1 MALPRRLPPSPLRRP
16 TRLAAR
22 PLAARPPASGP
33 TGIEEGEGG
42 NACAARRRRQSA
54 ARPPPG
60 TPPPARPSAPPAPDA
75 PGDGRHMG
83 ARPPACVAPL
93 PLRRRSGA
101 SSSAPAG
108 GLGSRADGSNRQQHQ
123 RELPAPGKEEGVRS
137 RCASRT
143 KPCRPRG
150 PGGERGVRRG
160 WEGGLPGAL
169 TPVGGPPRLLD
180 RPGAP
185 APRPARPL
193 GRTPARVG
201 GAGGRSAATP
211 RLRPVPRDL
220 GGGAN
225 PTPTC
230 CYRPQLLRLGA
241 GKKLAGPAAPRFL
254 QGFTPVANHAF
265 SVSFYKNPAG
275 APAGAGP
282 RRPSTG
288 LTVRKQTRCPPPV
301 LPRRPAPDLSPSKSL
316 KAGRY
321 TTVS

>member
-1 MALPRRLPPSPLRRP
+1 MLHGRSRVV
-16 TRLAAR
+16 
-22 PLAARPPASGP
+22 PAGP
-33 TGIEEGEGG
+33 
-42 NACAARRRRQSA
+42 
-54 ARPPPG
+54 
-60 TPPPARPSAPPAPDA
+60 
-75 PGDGRHMG
+75 
-83 ARPPACVAPL
+83 
-93 PLRRRSGA
+93 GA
-101 SSSAPAG
+101 SEASVG
-108 GLGSRADGSNRQQHQ
+108 GR
-123 RELPAPGKEEGVRS
+123 
-137 RCASRT
+137 
-143 KPCRPRG
+143 
-150 PGGERGVRRG
+150 
-160 WEGGLPGAL
+160 EGGLPGAL